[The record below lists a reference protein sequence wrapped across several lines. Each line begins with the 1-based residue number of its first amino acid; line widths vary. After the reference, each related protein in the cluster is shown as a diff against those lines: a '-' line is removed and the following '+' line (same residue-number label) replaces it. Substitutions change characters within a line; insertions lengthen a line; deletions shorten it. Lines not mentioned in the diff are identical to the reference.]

1 MIKIIGILFTLI
13 AADFYLFPFE
23 PSILPAGFNVKMI
36 LAGLALPYIA
46 FQLATQRDAFINKD
60 FLIICLFTIPISL
73 FSLLSNVYNNTNDF
87 SFNFYFVSIFVWMAA
102 GFLVTSMIKLVHQK
116 LSVQLLADYLIG
128 VCCLQC
134 ILALCMEY
142 IPALKDTIDGM
153 MAGTEAF
160 MGDAGDRMHGL
171 GCALDVAGG
180 RFAAILVIIAI
191 LLTKTQSKIKI
202 WFYIISF
209 LIILVIG
216 NMIGRTATIGGAL
229 SILYWIYDGLKGNPS
244 GNGSYKYLLTGLCII
259 IPIIMI
265 LYSTNPVFYERFRF
279 GFEGFFSLIETG
291 RWETNSSDILLN
303 HMLVFPDNM
312 KTWLIGDGYGANP
325 SENDPYYTGKEYHGF
340 YMGTDI
346 GYLRFI
352 FFFGIFGMFSMIAL
366 FICFWR
372 TCCNRFSKLKDIAT
386 MLLILNLIIWF
397 KATSDLLPIF
407 AILLCIGETDQDSY
421 EDQLLRDKQC
431 IGNI

>member
-1 MIKIIGILFTLI
+1 MIKIIGILLTLI

-36 LAGLALPYIA
+36 LAGLALPCIA

-60 FLIICLFTIPISL
+60 FLIICLFTVPISL

-102 GFLVTSMIKLVHQK
+102 GFLVTSMIKLVHKK
-116 LSVQLLADYLIG
+116 LSVQFLADYLIG

-153 MAGTEAF
+153 MTGTEAF

-229 SILYWIYDGLKGNPS
+229 SILYWIYDGLKRNPS
-244 GNGSYKYLLTGLCII
+244 ENGFYEYLLTGLCII
-259 IPIIMI
+259 IPIIII
-265 LYSTNPVFYERFRF
+265 LYFTNPVFYERFRF

-291 RWETNSSDILLN
+291 RWETNSNDILLN

-372 TCCNRFSKLKDIAT
+372 TCCNRFNKLKDIAT

-407 AILLCIGETDQDSY
+407 AILLCISETDQDSY
-421 EDQLLRDKQC
+421 ESQLLID
-431 IGNI
+431 

>member
-23 PSILPAGFNVKMI
+23 PSALPAGINVKMI
-36 LAGLALPYIA
+36 LAGLALPCIA
-46 FQLATQRDAFINKD
+46 FRLAIQREAFINKD
-60 FLIICLFTIPISL
+60 FFIICLFTVPISL
-73 FSLLSNVYNNTNDF
+73 FSLLSNVCNDTNDF
-87 SFNFYFVSIFVWMAA
+87 SFNFYFVSVFVWMAA
-102 GFLVTSMIKLVHQK
+102 GFLVTSMIKLVHRK
-116 LSVQLLADYLIG
+116 LSVQLLAGYLIG

-142 IPALKDTIDGM
+142 IPALKDVIDGM

-191 LLTKTQSKIKI
+191 LLTKTQSKTKI

-209 LIILVIG
+209 LIIVVIG
-216 NMIGRTATIGGAL
+216 NMIGRTAIVGGVL
-229 SILYWIYDGLKGNPS
+229 SILYWIYDIVRGNRS
-244 GNGSYKYLLTGLCII
+244 ENGFYKYLLTGLCVT
-259 IPIIMI
+259 IPVIVV
-265 LYSTNPVFYERFRF
+265 LYITNPVFYERLRF
-279 GFEGFFSLIETG
+279 GFEGFFSIIEKG
-291 RWETNSSDILLN
+291 RWETNSNDILLN
-303 HMLVFPDNM
+303 HMLVFPDNV

-325 SENDPYYTGKEYHGF
+325 TESDPYYTGKEYHGF

-372 TCCNRFSKLKDIAT
+372 ICYNRFSKLKDIAT

-407 AILLCIGETDQDSY
+407 AILLCISKTDQDSY
-421 EDQLLRDKQC
+421 EDRLLTDKQTA
-431 IGNI
+431 